1 MRPTKDRRRSIPN
14 AITATR
20 FLFAL
25 ALLFLQS
32 GSVPFWLCY
41 GGGAASDVLDGWLAR
56 RFQWE
61 SDTGA
66 KWDSLADVAFLI
78 ALLMVGLRHRWFPVW
93 ALWWALGVAVLRG
106 LAYAIGWQRF
116 HTFAALHTWLN
127 KLAGLTLVEFPVV
140 SAVVGTQWA
149 CRLAALTATVSAVEE
164 LVLLRIMPQ
173 LNRDCRGFWQQK

>member
-25 ALLFLQS
+25 ALLFVS
-32 GSVPFWLCY
+32 PGSVPFWLCY

-56 RFQWE
+56 RFHWE

-66 KWDSLADVAFLI
+66 KWDSLADVAFL
-78 ALLMVGLRHRWFPVW
+78 AVLLAVGLRHRGFPVW
-93 ALWWALGVAVLRG
+93 VLWWALGVAVLRG

-173 LNRDCRGFWQQK
+173 LNRDCLGFWQQK

>member
-25 ALLFLQS
+25 AMLFLPP

-41 GGGAASDVLDGWLAR
+41 GGGAASDVLDGWLAG
-56 RFQWE
+56 RFHWE

-78 ALLMVGLRHRWFPVW
+78 ALLMVGLRHRGFPVW

-106 LAYAIGWQRF
+106 LAYAIGWRRF

>member
-1 MRPTKDRRRSIPN
+1 MKLTQTYCRSIPN

-25 ALLFLQS
+25 ALLFLPP

-41 GGGAASDVLDGWLAR
+41 GGGAVSDVLDGWLAR
-56 RFQWE
+56 RFHWE

-66 KWDSLADVAFLI
+66 KWDSLADVAFL
-78 ALLMVGLRHRWFPVW
+78 AVLLAVGLRHRWFPVW

-106 LAYAIGWQRF
+106 IAYAIGWQRF

-127 KLAGLTLVEFPVV
+127 KLAGLTLVGFPVV
-140 SAVVGTQWA
+140 AVVVGTQWA
-149 CRLAALTATVSAVEE
+149 CRLAALTAAVSAVEE

-173 LNRDCRGFWQQK
+173 LNRDCQGFWQQK

>member
-1 MRPTKDRRRSIPN
+1 MRPTKGRRRSIPN

-25 ALLFLQS
+25 ALLFVS
-32 GSVPFWLCY
+32 PGSVPFWLCY

-56 RFQWE
+56 RFHWE

-66 KWDSLADVAFLI
+66 KWDSLADVAFL
-78 ALLMVGLRHRWFPVW
+78 AVLLAVGLRHRWFPVW

-173 LNRDCRGFWQQK
+173 LNRDCRGLWQQK

>member
-1 MRPTKDRRRSIPN
+1 MRPPQAYCRSIPN

-25 ALLFLQS
+25 ALLFVS
-32 GSVPFWLCY
+32 PGSVPFWLCY

-56 RFQWE
+56 RFHWE

-93 ALWWALGVAVLRG
+93 RSGGRWGWPSSVG
-106 LAYAIGWQRF
+106 LP
-116 HTFAALHTWLN
+116 TPS
-127 KLAGLTLVEFPVV
+127 AGRDSTPSPPSTPGSTSWPV
-140 SAVVGTQWA
+140 
-149 CRLAALTATVSAVEE
+149 
-164 LVLLRIMPQ
+164 
-173 LNRDCRGFWQQK
+173 